1 MKRIEYQYVR
11 PTKHCNGHTNIFIN
25 GELFGYYMLNRSPY
39 AVIGENV
46 NLMPRKGMEKH
57 FTSIK
62 QLKKYMGEI

>member
-1 MKRIEYQYVR
+1 
-11 PTKHCNGHTNIFIN
+11 
-25 GELFGYYMLNRSPY
+25 MLNRSPY

-46 NLMPRKGMEKH
+46 NLVPRKSMEKH